1 MEVFDKLKQ
10 QNELESELLL
20 KENVIRT
27 LQSNNEILQTEVKQ
41 SRLDIINAEQ
51 IVADLTQ
58 KVTDQETEM
67 RKRELEYQTQLR
79 EKGRI

>member
-27 LQSNNEILQTEVKQ
+27 LQSNNEMLQTEVKQ